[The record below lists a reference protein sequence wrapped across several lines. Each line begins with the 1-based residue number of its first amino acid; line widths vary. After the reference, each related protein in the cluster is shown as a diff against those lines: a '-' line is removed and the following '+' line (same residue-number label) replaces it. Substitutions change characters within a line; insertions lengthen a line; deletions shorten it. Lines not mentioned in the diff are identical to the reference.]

1 MIAFLRRL
9 FHRPKPRRERCETC
23 NTPIPAKRVHEITA
37 MFDDVDDPEIS
48 GPAGS
53 SMSAIYC
60 PQHCPGGCQK
70 ENAHAS
76 AA

>member
-1 MIAFLRRL
+1 MRLPRFFRR
-9 FHRPKPRRERCETC
+9 RPKPRLERCETC
-23 NTPIPAKRVHEITA
+23 NVPIPAKRVHEVTA
-37 MFDDVDDPEIS
+37 LFDDTADSEI
-48 GPAGS
+48 AAATGS

-60 PQHCPGGCQK
+60 PAHCPGGCQK

>member
-1 MIAFLRRL
+1 MMRWFRRL
-9 FHRPKPRRERCETC
+9 FHRSKPRLERCETC
-23 NTPIPAKRVHEITA
+23 NVPIPPKRVHEITV
-37 MFDDVDDPEIS
+37 MFDDTDPEIA
-48 GPAGS
+48 GPGGS

-60 PQHCPGGCQK
+60 PAHCPGGCQK